1 MQISR
6 QRPDRPFGR
15 AELMQLVKKM
25 SDDQCRILLGRLRN
39 GKRAGAE
46 EDPETH
52 PRVPEGDATGA
63 KACGDTTRDM
73 DVGVLEIETTTAF
86 SVGERIVLTMTFPDR
101 QKPTTIVGTIVKT
114 EPTRIGVKFKK
125 PTRDAAT
132 SLRVGRKPQA
142 AHARKERRRGPRVD
156 FHCPVLIQELEGAYT
171 ITDISLKG
179 AFIECEKGP
188 ESTLELGQILHLLIK
203 LPTEPMPTEVNA
215 QVLNLRKR
223 GVGCRF
229 IGLCR
234 KSEDAIHRCFNVAS
248 HSLPIS

>member
-1 MQISR
+1 
-6 QRPDRPFGR
+6 
-15 AELMQLVKKM
+15 MQLVEKM

-39 GKRAGAE
+39 GKKAGAE
-46 EDPETH
+46 EDSETH
-52 PRVPEGDATGA
+52 PRVPEGEATGA
-63 KACGDTTRDM
+63 KACGDMIRDM
-73 DVGVLEIETTTAF
+73 DVGVLVIETTRAF
-86 SVGERIVLTMTFPDR
+86 SVGERIVLTMIFPDR
-101 QKPTTIVGTIVKT
+101 QKPTKIVGTIVET

-125 PTRDAAT
+125 PTRDVEI
-132 SLRVGRKPQA
+132 SFRVGRRPQA
-142 AHARKERRRGPRVD
+142 ARASKERRRGPRVD
-156 FHCPVLIQELEGAYT
+156 FHCPVLIEEFQGAYT

-188 ESTLELGQILHLLIK
+188 ESTLELGQMLHLLIK

-215 QVLNLRKR
+215 QVVNLRKR